1 MATNHENNR
10 DPEIKQLYSCFV
22 DGEIFTRI
30 IKDTYFKTAYEKEG
44 LNGYT

>member
-1 MATNHENNR
+1 METKSDEQR

-30 IKDTYFKTAYEKEG
+30 LKDTYFKTACEKEG
-44 LNGYT
+44 FNA